1 MKIKTIINKLQLLL
15 NTVKYLKLKQLYFR
29 VYYKVQSYSIFN
41 PSAPVAYN
49 CYSLQ
54 FDRSI
59 PSPDSCNGNTFK
71 FLNICKTFD
80 SGFDWN
86 FSENGKL
93 WTYNLNYFDFLN
105 QEKMLFDSG
114 IKLIDRYIADFG
126 KLKDG
131 LEPYPI
137 SIRGIN
143 WIKFISNYRD
153 SIPSE
158 HLSVIENS
166 LFQQYQFLSRNL
178 EYHILGNHLLENGF
192 SLLFGAYYFQEEL
205 FYKKAK
211 KILCF
216 ELEEQVLEDGAHFE
230 LSPMYHQI
238 MLFRV
243 LDCLN
248 LVKNNDWKTHELLEM
263 FELKAK
269 KMLGWLSKMTF
280 RDGSIPLLND
290 AVNEIS
296 PTTNQINQYATEL
309 GVSSKCMTLSESG
322 YRKYETKNY
331 ECVVDVGHVGPDY
344 QPGHA
349 HADTFNFV
357 LNINGKPIIV
367 DTGTSTYE
375 KNERRHLE
383 RSTCSHNT
391 VEVNQLNSSQVW
403 GGFRVA
409 KRASVFGLVEDSQS
423 VEGTH
428 DGYMS
433 FGAYHTRSF
442 KFNENEIIIK
452 DNVQSNTKAVSIA
465 YLHFYPDQFISLK
478 GNLIYGDD
486 FLISLSENIKVSLEE
501 YDCAVEFNK
510 LRKAQQIVVQFDN
523 KLETVFSLKE

>member
-29 VYYKVQSYSIFN
+29 VYYKVQSYSSFK
-41 PSAPVAYN
+41 PPAPVAYN
-49 CYSLQ
+49 GYNLQ

-71 FLNICKTFD
+71 FLNTCKTFD
-80 SGFDWN
+80 SDFDWN

-105 QEKMLFDSG
+105 QEEMSFDSG
-114 IKLIDRYIADFG
+114 IKLIDRYIADFD

-153 SIPSE
+153 SITSE
-158 HLSVIENS
+158 HLSIIENS
-166 LFQQYQFLSRNL
+166 LLQQYHILSRNL

-192 SLLFGAYYFQEEL
+192 SLFFAAYFFKNEI

-216 ELEEQVLEDGAHFE
+216 ELKEQVLEDGAHFE

-238 MLFRV
+238 ILFRV

-248 LVKNNDWKTHELLEM
+248 LIKNNEWQVSELLEI
-263 FELKAK
+263 FQDTTK
-269 KMLGWLSKMTF
+269 KMLGWLNKITF
-280 RDGSIPLLND
+280 YDGSIPLLND
-290 AVNEIS
+290 AANGIS
-296 PTTNQINQYATEL
+296 PTTGQINQYAIEL
-309 GVSSKCMTLSESG
+309 GVSSKSVTLSESG

-331 ECVVDVGHVGPDY
+331 ECVVDIGQVGPDY

-357 LNINGKPIIV
+357 LNINGKPIII

-409 KRASVFGLVEDSQS
+409 KRARVFDLVEDLQF
-423 VEGTH
+423 VKATH
-428 DGYMS
+428 DGYGS

-442 KFNENEIIIK
+442 KFQENEIIIK
-452 DNVQSNTKAVSIA
+452 DNVQSNTKAVSIT
-465 YLHFYPDQFISLK
+465 YLHFSPDQSVSLK
-478 GNLIYGDD
+478 ENKIHGDN
-486 FLISLSENIKVSLEE
+486 FIICLSGGKNVFLEE
-501 YDCAVEFNK
+501 YYCAFEFNK
-510 LRKAQQIVVQFDN
+510 LRAAQRVVIKFDSN
-523 KLETVFSLKE
+523 LETLFSIR